1 LGAIS
6 PLAYENLVFNSR
18 ATTSD
23 HQARLPKYPENR
35 FMISSAFAQT
45 AAPAGPEG
53 TLIGMLPILLMFG
66 LLYFLMIRPQMKKGK
81 EQKSMIEALQKGD
94 EVIAMGII
102 GKIVKVS
109 DGYVSLEVGDGKIIH
124 MQKGAVSILLPKG
137 TFNDVT
143 K

>member
-1 LGAIS
+1 LGAIY
-6 PLAYENLVFNSR
+6 PFAYENLVFNSR
-18 ATTSD
+18 ATTSAY
-23 HQARLPKYPENR
+23 QAGLTKFSENR

-81 EQKSMIEALQKGD
+81 EQKNMIEALQKGD

-102 GKIVKVS
+102 GKIVKVG
-109 DGYVSLEVGDGKIIH
+109 DGYIGLEVGDGKVIH
-124 MQKGAVSILLPKG
+124 VQKGAVSILLPKG